1 MPIKCP
7 LCQRENP
14 DGSRF
19 CASCGEP
26 LPIPEEEEVDYKGVE
41 LRSEGRVK
49 CGFCGNTADVYL
61 GRCSYCGEPVPE
73 GAEELSPATRADNVE
88 RELMEKLHTTIDAIV
103 GDTAGRL
110 NTHGQAGMESDIR
123 GVLMEKAEELI
134 KAKVR
139 EGGEDVNKLG
149 REITVDIAK
158 QAQGMVTPEGGREER
173 AAVTEAAQTPAPSRP
188 QQEQQASGGTAR
200 SPSTPKKTETLHIGE
215 GATKSLDQQKECFIC
230 LGNIGPNDEYVKCD
244 CNTYYHRE
252 CAKDVGKCPSCG
264 KEFNL

>member
-1 MPIKCP
+1 MPLKCP

-26 LPIPEEEEVDYKGVE
+26 LPVPAEEEVNYKGVE
-41 LRSEGRVK
+41 LKSEGKVK
-49 CGFCGNTADVYL
+49 CGFCGSTADVYL

-73 GAEELSPATRADNVE
+73 DGQGLSPATKADNME
-88 RELMEKLHTTIDAIV
+88 RELKDKLHTTIDAIV
-103 GDTAGRL
+103 GDTAHRL
-110 NTHGQAGMESDIR
+110 NANDQGKTESDIR
-123 GVLMEKAEELI
+123 EVLMAKAEELI
-134 KAKVR
+134 KAKV
-139 EGGEDVNKLG
+139 ENGENDVNKLG

-158 QAQGMVTPEGGREER
+158 QAQGMASPEQGGGEQ
-173 AAVTEAAQTPAPSRP
+173 AAGGEQGQAPPHRT
-188 QQEQQASGGTAR
+188 QQEQQAAAR
-200 SPSTPKKTETLHIGE
+200 TQAAPSAPKKTETLHIGE

-230 LGNIGPNDEYVKCD
+230 LGNIGPNDEFVKCD

-264 KEFNL
+264 KEFSL